1 MRNFFHAGGI
11 YAIEPI
17 LKAVAV
23 LMKKMKTKDILHEN
37 DLTNFLQL
45 AQSSVNDLRKNDL
58 FWPAFNAL
66 VGVLFQP
73 KFESDFLIHHFDK
86 ILEQSE
92 LVQGLALIMINRISE
107 NFEVFPDKFKIWCL
121 AKCLTFGPIYKKDQI
136 LMNLTNEFIYSN
148 KYNINY
154 IEGSDH
160 LVNTKVRSKGI
171 ELLLLLT
178 KEQVF

>member
-1 MRNFFHAGGI
+1 MENLQTGGI

-17 LKAVAV
+17 LKAVAI
-23 LMKKMKTKDILHEN
+23 LMKKMKTNISDN
-37 DLTNFLQL
+37 DLTKFLQL

-66 VGVLFQP
+66 VGVQFQP
-73 KFESDFLIHHFDK
+73 KFDTDLLIHNFNK
-86 ILEQSE
+86 VLEQSE

-107 NFEVFPDKFKIWCL
+107 NFEEFPDKFKIWCL

>member
-1 MRNFFHAGGI
+1 MENLQTGGI

-17 LKAVAV
+17 LKSVAI
-23 LMKKMKTKDILHEN
+23 LMKKMKTNISDN

-66 VGVLFQP
+66 VGVQFQP
-73 KFESDFLIHHFDK
+73 KFDSEFLIQNFDK
-86 ILEQSE
+86 VLEQSE

-107 NFEVFPDKFKIWCL
+107 NFGEFPDKFKIWCL

-160 LVNTKVRSKGI
+160 LVNTKVRSIGI

>member
-1 MRNFFHAGGI
+1 MEHLQTGGI

-17 LKAVAV
+17 LKTVAV
-23 LMKKMKTKDILHEN
+23 LMKKIKTNILSEN
-37 DLTNFLQL
+37 DFTKFLQL

-66 VGVLFQP
+66 VGVQFQP
-73 KFESDFLIHHFDK
+73 KFDSDFLIHNFDK

-92 LVQGLALIMINRISE
+92 LVQGLALIMMNRISE
-107 NFEVFPDKFKIWCL
+107 ENFEEFPDKFKVWCL

-136 LMNLTNEFIYSN
+136 LMNLTNEFIYSI

-171 ELLLLLT
+171 ELLLLS
-178 KEQVF
+178 KQQVF